1 MFVNHLNK
9 KKPHLYAFLKY
20 LFKIPLSM
28 IDELSAE

>member
-1 MFVNHLNK
+1 MIVNHLNK
-9 KKPHLYAFLKY
+9 KTHLYAFLKY